1 MEKVVSLL
9 QELKH
14 SLSCC
19 ESLTGGLF
27 SKRLTDTPG
36 VSVIFKGSIVAYTSE
51 AKEKIVGVKRE
62 ILNKYGT
69 VSKECA
75 LAMAQNVRELF
86 KSDVAISFTGNAGPD
101 AIEGKPVGLVYLA
114 IVSKSFFVLEE
125 LQLQGTRAEIREAV
139 VQQGQMILAKTLE
152 RIKKESPK

>member
-14 SLSCC
+14 NISCC

-27 SKRLTDTPG
+27 SKLLTDTPG
-36 VSVIFKGSIVAYTSE
+36 SSAIFKGSVVAYTNE
-51 AKEKIVGVKRE
+51 AKEKVVGVKQE
-62 ILNKYGT
+62 ILSKYGT

-86 KSDVAISFTGNAGPD
+86 KSDVAISFTGNAGPNTR
-101 AIEGKPVGLVYLA
+101 EGKPVGLVYLA
-114 IVSKSFFVLEE
+114 IVSKNFFVLEE
-125 LQLQGTRAEIREAV
+125 LQLHGSRAEIREAV
-139 VQQGQMILAKTLE
+139 VLQGQIILEKNLE
-152 RIKKESPK
+152 RIKKESLK